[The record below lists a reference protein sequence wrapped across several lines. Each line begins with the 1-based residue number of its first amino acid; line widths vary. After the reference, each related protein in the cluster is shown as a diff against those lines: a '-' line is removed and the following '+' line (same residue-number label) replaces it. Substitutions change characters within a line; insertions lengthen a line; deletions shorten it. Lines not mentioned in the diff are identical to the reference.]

1 MFAHERLR
9 AWKLCHELVLAVYRA
24 TASFPR
30 HELYGLTSQARRS
43 AFSAAVNIVEGAAK
57 RGPAEFRRFLDIS
70 VGSMAELAYTLR
82 LARDLNLLDEK
93 GWSALERIRRQ
104 AGFMT
109 WKLYA
114 AVGKATKKNNSP
126 FSYRPLPSS
135 YLPSPTVGLSRCP
148 SSRSGRS
155 ARTRRTSRLSCLRE

>member
-1 MFAHERLR
+1 
-9 AWKLCHELVLAVYRA
+9 LVLAVYRA
-24 TASFPR
+24 TASFPK

-82 LARDLNLLDEK
+82 LARDLKLLDEK
-93 GWSALERIRRQ
+93 SWSALERTRRH
-104 AGFMT
+104 AGLMT

-114 AVGKATKKNNSP
+114 AVGNA
-126 FSYRPLPSS
+126 
-135 YLPSPTVGLSRCP
+135 
-148 SSRSGRS
+148 
-155 ARTRRTSRLSCLRE
+155 TRRS